1 MATTQETVSS
11 PRRSPDKPPSVCGR
25 CGYERTGLDVDVSCP
40 ECGTLD
46 FEPEGLLGKVRYEWR
61 LASSWTI
68 KTNWVMACM
77 SMAASALVT
86 GGLLL
91 VVALRV
97 IGIDGGWDF
106 LLPVLGWIFVVMP
119 LALLTAF
126 GALMTVGSGHRRI
139 TRYSALLALVA
150 AVLPILTILV
160 FVFLRLENR

>member
-1 MATTQETVSS
+1 MATTRKTVSS
-11 PRRSPDKPPSVCGR
+11 PRRSRDTPPSACGR
-25 CGYERTGLDVDVSCP
+25 CGYERTGLHVDVPCP

-46 FEPEGLLGKVRYEWR
+46 FEPKGLRGKIRHEWR
-61 LASSWTI
+61 LATSWTI
-68 KTNWVMACM
+68 KANWVMACT

-97 IGIDGGWDF
+97 SGMDGGWDF
-106 LLPVLGWIFVVMP
+106 LLPVLGWMFVVMP

-126 GALMTVGSGHRRI
+126 GALMSVGSGHRRI
-139 TRYSALLALVA
+139 TRYSALLALLA

-160 FVFLRLENR
+160 LILLRLENR